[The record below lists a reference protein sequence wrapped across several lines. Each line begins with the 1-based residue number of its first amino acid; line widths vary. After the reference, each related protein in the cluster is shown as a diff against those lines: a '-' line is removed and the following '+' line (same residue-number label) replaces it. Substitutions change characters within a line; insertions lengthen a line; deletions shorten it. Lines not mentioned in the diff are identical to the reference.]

1 MDTHNQ
7 AISDHQKAEQEAAQR
22 RVAATTLLDFSRN
35 PVRFP
40 LQGLHPLAAREED
53 AEMMDV
59 GNSEW
64 ATTEGS
70 NADAEMSDSQAT
82 EILEG
87 GFRRLEDR
95 GGDAGNYEDSDSD
108 LTDIIDELTPPTSP
122 ARVGGESIIP
132 APRRAQRE
140 SDSPKV
146 TIRHGKNWWR
156 EAQAAD
162 AAEMSEDE
170 EPRSLEQVEWIS
182 MMALGPQ
189 KTREKLRRQLRGE
202 QGDEV
207 EEQERMFALEEPIVI
222 SSDDEDEDYA
232 ARKKRKTRASKGKG
246 KGKKVIPDEES
257 SKGKGKAQGKKVIPD
272 EE

>member
-1 MDTHNQ
+1 MDTHNK
-7 AISDHQKAEQEAAQR
+7 AVSDHQKAEAEEAQR
-22 RVAATTLLDFSRN
+22 RVAAGTLLDFSRN

-40 LQGLHPLAAREED
+40 LQGPHPLAWEED
-53 AEMMDV
+53 TEMVDA
-59 GNSEW
+59 GGSEW

-87 GFRRLEDR
+87 GFRRPEDR
-95 GGDAGNYEDSDSD
+95 GVDNGEDSDSD

-122 ARVGGESIIP
+122 ARVGGGSVIP
-132 APRRAQRE
+132 APRHGQWAL
-140 SDSPKV
+140 DSPEV
-146 TIRHGKNWWR
+146 TIRHGKSWWR

-182 MMALGPQ
+182 MMAMGPQ
-189 KTREKLRRQLRGE
+189 KTRERMRRQLRGE
-202 QGDEV
+202 EM
-207 EEQERMFALEEPIVI
+207 EEEERMFALEEPIVI

-246 KGKKVIPDEES
+246 KGK
-257 SKGKGKAQGKKVIPD
+257 AQGKKVIPD
-272 EE
+272 EEPSKGKGKTQGKKVIPDEE